1 MFAVIRANQ
10 QKSAALIV
18 LMGLILAAT
27 GYAFGF
33 LLDPSLAGVG
43 MAITIGL
50 WTILL
55 AVSLGSGEAMLLK
68 QAGARELQ
76 RAELPRLFNVVEEM
90 QLASGLTHLPRI
102 YLIDSPAPN
111 AFAVGRTEQRAAVAV
126 TTGLMARLNRDEL
139 QGVIAHELAH
149 IRNRD
154 TLFMTLAATTMGAI
168 IMLADF
174 YVRGVRYS
182 NMRSRRTSSRN
193 GKGTAVVALA
203 ALALAILAP
212 LLARLLYFA
221 CSRRREYLADACAAQ
236 FTRYPEGLASALQKI
251 AGQPAGD
258 EPASRVLAPLYIAN
272 PQAAHGASGL
282 FSTHPP
288 MADRVRVLRAMAG
301 GSSLAAYEQAYRSL
315 HGNHG
320 VVGANLAASQE
331 AGLRAAQP
339 EPEPPPLG
347 PAWREA
353 RGALHSSDGLQ
364 VVDCACGVRLRVP
377 PGLNQSSLLCPR
389 CGHVHPLGGG
399 TEGAA

>member
-154 TLFMTLAATTMGAI
+154 TLFMTLAGTTLGAI
-168 IMLADF
+168 ILLSDF
-174 YVRGVRYS
+174 YTRGLRYTG
-182 NMRSRRTSSRN
+182 MRSRRTSSRGN
-193 GKGTAVVALA
+193 GAAVLALA
-203 ALALAILAP
+203 SLLLAILAP
-212 LLARLLYFA
+212 LLAQLLYFA

-236 FTRYPEGLASALQKI
+236 FTRYPEGLASALEKI
-251 AGQPAGD
+251 AAQPPGG
-258 EPASRVLAPLYIAN
+258 EPTSRVLAPMYIVG
-272 PQAAHGASGL
+272 PQAVHGLGGAM
-282 FSTHPP
+282 STHPP
-288 MADRVRVLRAMAG
+288 LQDRVRVLRAMAG
-301 GSSLAAYEQAYRSL
+301 QASLAAYDQAYRAL
-315 HGNHG
+315 HGNRG
-320 VVGANLAASQE
+320 VVGADLAASRDG
-331 AGLRAAQP
+331 AIRPATPDA
-339 EPEPPPLG
+339 EPPPLG

-353 RGALHSSDGLQ
+353 RGALHTSDGLHPL
-364 VVDCACGVRLRVP
+364 DCSCGMRIRVP
-377 PGLNQSSLLCPR
+377 PNLNQSALLCPR
-389 CGHVHPLGGG
+389 CGRVHKLGRW
-399 TEGAA
+399 GAG